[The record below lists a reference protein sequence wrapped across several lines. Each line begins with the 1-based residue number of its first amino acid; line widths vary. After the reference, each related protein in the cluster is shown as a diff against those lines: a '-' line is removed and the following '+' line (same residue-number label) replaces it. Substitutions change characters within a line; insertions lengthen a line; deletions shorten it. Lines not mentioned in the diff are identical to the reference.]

1 MVFLLQGGRAMAEL
15 VVVEKAGDI
24 ATVKLNRPEAFN
36 AFNMDLIE
44 CLSANLIALTADEKV
59 RGVIIVGE
67 GKAFCA
73 GGDLKW
79 ALAFPHGPS
88 AAFHELAA
96 RFHPAILEIRR
107 MPKPV
112 IAAVNGIAAGGG
124 FSLALACDFRV
135 MAESATLRQAY
146 TSNGLCIDGGG
157 SFHLP
162 RLVGLAR
169 AMEIMAFDRQI
180 SSEQALAWGLVTSVV
195 PDGKTL
201 EDASRMA
208 RELSAGSLNSFGWS
222 KELLTDSFSS
232 SFETHMERERRG
244 LASCAAHPEGVEGLR
259 AFAEK
264 RKPVFVPR

>member
-1 MVFLLQGGRAMAEL
+1 MAD
-15 VVVEKAGDI
+15 VVTIARDDDI
-24 ATVKLNRPEAFN
+24 ATVLLNRPEAFN
-36 AFNMDLIE
+36 AFNMEMAE
-44 CLSANLIALTADEKV
+44 CLAANLITLAADQEV
-59 RGVIIVGE
+59 RGIILSGQ

-79 ALAFPHGPS
+79 ALAFPDGPA

-96 RFHPAILEIRR
+96 RFHQAILEIRR

-135 MAESATLRQAY
+135 ISDAAALRQAY

-157 SFHLP
+157 SHTLP

-169 AMEIMAFDRQI
+169 AMEIMAFDRPI
-180 SSEQALAWGLVTSVV
+180 SSEQALSWGLVTKVVSDGSVL
-195 PDGKTL
+195 D
-201 EDASRMA
+201 EAANMA
-208 RELSAGSLNSFGWS
+208 RELAAGSLHSFGWS
-222 KELLTDSFSS
+222 KRLLTDSFNS
-232 SFETHMERERRG
+232 SFETHLERERRG
-244 LASCAAHPEGVEGLR
+244 LSSCAAHSEGKEGLR

-264 RKPVFVPR
+264 RKPQFHSH